1 MTRVAE
7 NGLARSILSD
17 VRKARDAVA
26 TYGNQ
31 VSSGYKVTTP
41 GDSDLAGS
49 INSFRDSIARI
60 EGYKTR
66 IATVQ
71 SSLSFQDDILKQVDS
86 LMVRA
91 RELATQAANEPNSSS
106 TRLSMANEVFA
117 LRDQLVVLAN
127 SRDSSGYIFAGA
139 DNDDPPYDRVA
150 DYGAPASG
158 LAAVRYRF
166 DGEPGTQQQRAT
178 SVTDDISI
186 TVNTPGNQL
195 FDNALYALER
205 LGRSMAGYR
214 TTVDGNGV
222 PNGTGGAYDF
232 PTDFQLQTQD
242 IQSSLDGIIAAS
254 RDDLLPERVSLGAR
268 LSRLEAAQSIIEV
281 NKANAEEVLGKL
293 QNADSVEA
301 ISNLTLAQNALEAS
315 LQVTVRVLR
324 QSVLDFL

>member
-1 MTRVAE
+1 
-7 NGLARSILSD
+7 
-17 VRKARDAVA
+17 
-26 TYGNQ
+26 
-31 VSSGYKVTTP
+31 
-41 GDSDLAGS
+41 
-49 INSFRDSIARI
+49 SFRDSIARI

-71 SSLSFQDDILKQVDS
+71 SSLAFQDDLLKQVDE
-86 LMVRA
+86 LVTRA
-91 RELATQAANEPNSSS
+91 RELATQAANEPNSST
-106 TRLSMANEVFA
+106 TRASMANEVFA

-127 SRDSSGYIFAGA
+127 TRDSTGYIFGGA

-150 DYGAPASG
+150 DYASPASG

-166 DGEPGTQQQRAT
+166 DAEAGTQQQRSTA
-178 SVTDDISI
+178 VTDDISI
-186 TVNTPGNQL
+186 TVNTPGDQL

-205 LGRSMAGYR
+205 LGRAMSGYQ
-214 TTVDGNGV
+214 TTVDGSGV
-222 PNGTGGAYDF
+222 PDGTGAAYNF
-232 PTDFQLQTQD
+232 PTDFTQQTRD
-242 IQSSLDGIIAAS
+242 IQSALDDLIGAS

-315 LQVTVRVLR
+315 LQVTVRVLK
-324 QSVLDFL
+324 QSILDFL

>member
-7 NGLARSILSD
+7 NGLARSILAD
-17 VRKARDAVA
+17 VRRARSAVD

-41 GDSDLAGS
+41 GDSDVAGS
-49 INSFRDSIARI
+49 ISSFRDSIARI

-71 SSLSFQDDILKQVDS
+71 SSLSFQDDILTQVDS

-127 SRDSSGYIFAGA
+127 SRDSTGFIFGGA

-150 DYGAPASG
+150 DYATPTSG

-166 DGEPGTQQQRAT
+166 DAEPGTQQQRSTA
-178 SVTDDISI
+178 VTDDISI

-214 TTVDGNGV
+214 TTVDGSGI
-222 PNGTGGAYDF
+222 PDGTGAAYAF
-232 PTDFQLQTQD
+232 PTDFQQQTQD
-242 IQSSLDGIIAAS
+242 IQVALNEVIAAS
-254 RDDLLPERVSLGAR
+254 RDDILPERVSLGAR

-315 LQVTVRVLR
+315 LQVTVRVLK
-324 QSVLDFL
+324 QSIIDFL